1 MRDNDPNTYDLEYDP
16 KESTFFK
23 RSNLHNLI
31 SVIPA
36 QSQTEAIKID
46 EVDNADAKNNIEKMN
61 ISFTEEDFAQ
71 LDKTMNDTSDDDMI
85 NGSEDPTK
93 CTK

>member
-1 MRDNDPNTYDLEYDP
+1 MRDPNTYDLEYDP

-36 QSQTEAIKID
+36 QGKTEAIKID
-46 EVDNADAKNNIEKMN
+46 EVDNADAKNNVEKMN

-71 LDKTMNDTSDDDMI
+71 LDKTMNDTNDDDMI